1 MKYSYND
8 ALNYKYKQ
16 LRPMKRVNEN
26 RMTRKGI
33 IWKDDE
39 WDDENNIHYIFQL
52 SKMVMFEVDY
62 YRLGGNKMPHFATS
76 AQVFCRNK
84 KDISRGGQCQADVL
98 KDFPVAYD
106 FWKKWD
112 NKHLHRL
119 DYETYEEL
127 LDDIE
132 VLKDEYNW
140 DYTKS
145 GNGFPFWREV
155 DLSKQKPKRRMVRES
170 VDDIDVDDDYVYGFD
185 RNRKEHI
192 AIRRSTGLVGYGKS
206 KEDAFKNIPSKK
218 TYANKVLKDKRGAW
232 IIINRDNES
241 IGTLYKDE
249 KGWWT
254 ISWFDTGKKR
264 SYDTFAMARDAARNG
279 F

>member
-1 MKYSYND
+1 MLRKDKSLLESLTKKYGKNYI
-8 ALNYKYKQ
+8 LNVLATNSIVKESIRTQ
-16 LRPMKRVNEN
+16 PMRKINED
-26 RMTRKGI
+26 RMVPDVE
-33 IWKDDE
+33 WDENDE
-39 WDDENNIHYIFQL
+39 WNDENNIHYIFQL

-84 KDISRGGQCQADVL
+84 KGINRAGQCQADVL

-140 DYTKS
+140 DFTNK
-145 GNGFPFWREV
+145 GNGFHWSREV
-155 DLSKQKPKRRMVRES
+155 ELSKQKPKRRNT
-170 VDDIDVDDDYVYGFD
+170 F
-185 RNRKEHI
+185 
-192 AIRRSTGLVGYGKS
+192 RR
-206 KEDAFKNIPSKK
+206 
-218 TYANKVLKDKRGAW
+218 
-232 IIINRDNES
+232 
-241 IGTLYKDE
+241 
-249 KGWWT
+249 
-254 ISWFDTGKKR
+254 
-264 SYDTFAMARDAARNG
+264 
-279 F
+279 